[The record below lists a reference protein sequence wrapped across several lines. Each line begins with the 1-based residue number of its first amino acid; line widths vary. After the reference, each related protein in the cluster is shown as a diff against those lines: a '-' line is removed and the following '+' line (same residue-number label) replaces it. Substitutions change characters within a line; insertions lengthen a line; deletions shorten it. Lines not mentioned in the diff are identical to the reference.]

1 MIDIETEIFNS
12 ISVKV
17 REKYSQIFLTGEY
30 VKSPPSFP
38 CASIVEVDNQI
49 YRNTR
54 TTECI
59 ENHAQLLYEVNVYSN
74 KHNGKKAEC
83 KEIISYIDSLMASF
97 GFTRTLL
104 NPVPNEEDATV
115 YRMVIPLS
123 ARKYTAASAH
133 IVYFSSAQIYAA
145 RLICSS
151 SFLHAL
157 LLRTCGKCLTLN
169 LR

>member
-1 MIDIETEIFNS
+1 MIDIETEVFNTVS
-12 ISVKV
+12 EKV
-17 REKYSQIFLTGEY
+17 REKYPKIYMTGEY

-38 CASIVEVDNQI
+38 CVSLIEVDNQI

-74 KHNGKKAEC
+74 KQSGKKAEC
-83 KEIISYIDSLMASF
+83 KAIIALIDKRMEVL

-115 YRMVIPLS
+115 YRMV
-123 ARKYTAASAH
+123 ARYRA
-133 IVYFSSAQIYAA
+133 IVSKNKVIY
-145 RLICSS
+145 R
-151 SFLHAL
+151 
-157 LLRTCGKCLTLN
+157 R
-169 LR
+169 